1 MTPRDRTPRSRS
13 RRALATVAAVVTL
26 ALTAATFLLPSSA
39 DAATRP
45 DLGAASSFAVVAGG
59 KVTNQGPT
67 DIAGDVGVGPGHDVG
82 GLVRE
87 GVNGSI
93 HAGDDAW
100 ARAHGDLSRAFDALA
115 APLCDGELS
124 GDDLGGKVLSPGTI
138 CASSTAKLSQT
149 LTLDGRGDPDAVF
162 VVRIPGSL
170 TTEAGSA
177 VVLVNGAQACNV
189 VFRVGD
195 AAGLGRDSTFKGTI
209 LAERSITLG
218 PRAALEGRALS
229 RGGNVDLQTNNM
241 AVPVCAARAVAPP
254 AGPAPLGALP
264 AGPPRSGAPGTFSGP
279 TLTGPVSPLGTV
291 PSVSTGSGLPLAPG
305 APPVNLSGGGDDTE
319 APPAGGFPP
328 DLAARRDSVQRTGP
342 SNTQALIDALAPL
355 GAYGLTPEQIA
366 QVGFGRFPVAGYA
379 TYTHDWWFPRFG
391 PAWRLH
397 EGTDIFA
404 AAGTPVRSPTEGTV
418 RLVTGGLGGITVY
431 VVEPNGTYYYLAHL
445 GGRAPGLVEG
455 ASVTTGQVVGFVGT
469 SGNAQGTPPH
479 LHFEVHP
486 NGGGPIDP
494 KPVLDQF
501 LADARAGSANLLS
514 AYAAAP
520 ASFDGAAAGARPAVP
535 PGSGAAPPA
544 PVPTSS
550 TTPDGGI
557 ATNTLL
563 WAVIAGLAGLL
574 VNRTRSGEVVVVAGA
589 ANPPVNQE
597 RVRPTLRSLY
607 QRWVSR
613 PNPRPVPPATAPDR
627 PRRSSTEVPECQREA
642 ARHASA
648 STSTVESGITG
659 GDADRGTTPDLPST
673 DPGADACSRAAETT
687 LALWATHGFG
697 RPVPTAIPT
706 VVDKVIALKPLPSR
720 EVRAI
725 RALCLA
731 EDPILPTVL
740 PTDMDSMYI
749 TSAAVAALVTSGIPT
764 LVCCATRSGA
774 EHLERMG
781 AFELLTGLPVLTTS
795 QLFDEMESG
804 GDQGFVD
811 DTVVV
816 VAEALQVPIADL
828 ARLAGH
834 LSRSGGCMKLLIHSP
849 GSGWGRHA
857 GPALAP
863 AGGPSLALPS
873 GPA

>member
-1 MTPRDRTPRSRS
+1 M
-13 RRALATVAAVVTL
+13 AAVAAVVAL
-26 ALTAATFLLPSSA
+26 ALTVATFLVPLSA
-39 DAATRP
+39 EAATHP
-45 DLGAASSFAVVAGG
+45 DLGAAGSFAVVAGG

-67 DIAGDVGVGPGHDVG
+67 DIVGDVGVGPGHDTG
-82 GLVRE
+82 GVVPQR
-87 GVNGSI
+87 VNGSV
-93 HAGDDAW
+93 HLGDDAW

-115 APLCDGELS
+115 SPLCDSEL
-124 GDDLGGKVLSPGTI
+124 GDDDLAGKVLGPGTI
-138 CASSTAKLSQT
+138 CASSRAKLSQT

-177 VVLVNGAQACNV
+177 IVLVNGAQACNV

-195 AAGLGRDSTFKGTI
+195 SAGLGRDSTFKGTI
-209 LAERSITLG
+209 LAERSVTLA
-218 PRAALEGRALS
+218 PRTALEGRALS
-229 RGGNVDLQTNNM
+229 RGGNVELDTNNV
-241 AVPVCAARAVAPP
+241 AVPVCAARAMAPP
-254 AGPAPLGALP
+254 PGPAPLGAVPANPPGSGAREPLP
-264 AGPPRSGAPGTFSGP
+264 APP
-279 TLTGPVSPLGTV
+279 LTGPSSPLGTV
-291 PSVSTGSGLPLAPG
+291 PSSSTGSSPPLGGGP
-305 APPVNLSGGGDDTE
+305 PPVALSGGGDDTE
-319 APPAGGFPP
+319 TPPAGGFPA

-366 QVGFGRFPVAGYA
+366 QIGFGRFPVGGYA

-445 GGRAPGLVEG
+445 AGRAPGLVEG

-501 LADARAGSANLLS
+501 LADAKAGSANLLS

-520 ASFDGAAAGARPAVP
+520 STVVDGTAASAQPPVP
-535 PGSGAAPPA
+535 TGSGSASPA

-550 TTPDGGI
+550 TTPGGGK
-557 ATNTLL
+557 ATDTLL

-574 VNRTRSGEVVVVAGA
+574 VNRTRGGEADVVARA
-589 ANPPVNQE
+589 DAPPANRE
-597 RVRPTLRSLY
+597 RVRPTLRRLY
-607 QRWVSR
+607 QKWVAR
-613 PNPRPVPPATAPDR
+613 PTPPVAPKGTTSD
-627 PRRSSTEVPECQREA
+627 PGHVSSPEVPERSAEA
-642 ARHASA
+642 ARHQLVSITSHGVTGAEPQDRTAADPRSAEPADPRARAS
-648 STSTVESGITG
+648 
-659 GDADRGTTPDLPST
+659 
-673 DPGADACSRAAETT
+673 ETT
-687 LALWATHGFG
+687 LALWATCGFG
-697 RPVPTAIPT
+697 RPVPTATPA
-706 VVDKVIALKPLPSR
+706 VVDKVIALKPLPPR
-720 EVRAI
+720 EARAI
-725 RALCLA
+725 RALTQA
-731 EDPILPTVL
+731 EDPIQPLLL
-740 PTDMDSMYI
+740 PTDLDRMYI
-749 TSAAVAALVTSGIPT
+749 TSAAVAALVSSGIPT
-764 LVCCATRSGA
+764 LVCCATRAGA
-774 EHLERMG
+774 EHLERAG
-781 AFELLTGLPVLTTS
+781 AFEVLTGLPVLTTD

-804 GDQGFVD
+804 SGQGFVD

-816 VAEALQVPIADL
+816 VAEALQVPVADL

-834 LSRSGGCMKLLIHSP
+834 LSRSGGCMKLLLHRP
-849 GSGWGRHA
+849 EGGWGRHA
-857 GPALAP
+857 GPELAP
-863 AGGPSLALPS
+863 ANGSRQALPS
-873 GPA
+873 STT